1 MAILI
6 RGGLIVTGDGDDRRL
21 PVGDLL
27 LRDGKI
33 AAIGQDLAREA
44 AALGEPVET
53 IDARRSI
60 VMPGLI
66 NAHTHS
72 NEGFEQGAYDNLPL
86 ELWLLETYPPEGIP
100 ALTERQH
107 YLRTMITAM
116 ESIRSGVTTLQDDL
130 LHAACT
136 PEGLDGAA
144 RAYLDTGLRAN
155 ITVTLWNQGML
166 DSLPFAREIIPPELQ
181 RKLMEAPIPTAKDYI
196 ELFHHHYRNWH
207 GREGRIG
214 VILGPCAPQRCTNDL
229 LEECASLSASLDLPI
244 HCHVLETRTQ
254 AVTAAALYNRTMVE
268 HLADL
273 GLLTRRLTLNHAIWL
288 TAGDIARIGAAGA
301 SVTHNPLSNMKL
313 GSGVCPV
320 RALREAGANVALGS
334 DGPTTSDTADMIEV
348 LRAAALLHKL
358 GDADYEHWGTAAEAF
373 RMATMGG
380 ARSCLAEDRIGSLE
394 PGKSADVILIDRN
407 AWGFIPLHDPV
418 RQLAFSVH
426 SESVTHTIVGG
437 RVLMRDRRIES
448 IDEAALKAEVAEEAE
463 RFRRDDMPKMRA
475 GAAPLRPYVAAI
487 YRRAMATPLP
497 GLPDMTRPS
506 PASLAAR

>member
-21 PVGDLL
+21 PAGDLL

-33 AAIGQDLAREA
+33 AAIGPDLAREA